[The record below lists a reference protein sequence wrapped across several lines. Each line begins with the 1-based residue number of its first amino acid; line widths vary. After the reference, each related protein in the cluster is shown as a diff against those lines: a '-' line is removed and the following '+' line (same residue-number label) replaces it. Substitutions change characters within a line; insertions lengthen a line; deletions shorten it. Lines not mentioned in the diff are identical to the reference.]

1 MKERNNFPNIK
12 PAKLKE
18 EINKNNNLKNCEKSK
33 NFKIAKYKGF
43 NYCLLYLIIFL
54 LIISLFILNY
64 IKTKDAFKDNKYIT
78 LPAEKLCNNTIK
90 IFENCLREKKS
101 LQKCYI
107 ENKAIEHCYEESYTF
122 NQICFVY
129 ISELELCLRKN
140 NNDNKQC
147 DKHIYEIIKCGSLYR
162 HLKIEKDYLIKIAD
176 NN

>member
-12 PAKLKE
+12 PTKLKE
-18 EINKNNNLKNCEKSK
+18 EINKNNLKNGEISK

-64 IKTKDAFKDNKYIT
+64 IKTKDAFKDNKYII
-78 LPAEKLCNNTIK
+78 LPAEKLCNNTIQL
-90 IFENCLREKKS
+90 FQNCLKEKS
-101 LQKCYI
+101 LQKCYV
-107 ENKAIEHCYEESYTF
+107 ENKATEHCYDESYTF

-140 NNDNKQC
+140 NNDNKKC
-147 DKHIYEIIKCGSLYR
+147 GNKINDIIKCSSFYR
-162 HLKIEKDYLIKIAD
+162 HLHIEKDYLKNIMKYT
-176 NN
+176 